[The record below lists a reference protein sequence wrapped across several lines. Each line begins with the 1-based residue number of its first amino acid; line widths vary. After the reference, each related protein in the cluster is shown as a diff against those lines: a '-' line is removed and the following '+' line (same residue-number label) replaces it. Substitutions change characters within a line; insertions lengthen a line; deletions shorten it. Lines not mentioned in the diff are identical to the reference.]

1 MRNFISALLSIW
13 ALMVIE
19 AVGATISAKQWS
31 TTIDVAGRQRMLTQ
45 RMSKEFLLVAKGV
58 NVEANKKKMQGSI
71 NLFDVSLKGLINGDS
86 AKNIVAQ
93 PNKMIENGLKVVLGL
108 WNVFMKLLNDNVNTV
123 RKADGSV
130 DKNILTAVAAQ
141 NIPCLKKSNAVVG
154 MLVDAA
160 KAAGASVAGLVV
172 DIAGRQRM
180 LIQRMCK
187 ESLLIALDVGTAANV
202 ANLKATSYLFGNS
215 HSGIILGAG
224 WAGVPTLTKMCTL
237 QQMREVTH
245 NWAQFKPVLDQI
257 LSKATAAESQ
267 VVASSL
273 ISNISS
279 LSDPLFFSMVA
290 AVKLFVSD
298 TGACNPINAVTEQQW
313 VYLLN
318 NVGKQRFL
326 GQRCSELY
334 MQVANNV
341 DKAASTVDLQ
351 VFITTTALHLRSLVE
366 GSIAS
371 NIQAPPTQKIAD
383 QLLAAYAIWV
393 DLKLE
398 FETSINNDRLDKVTV
413 SRISALSRNVLA
425 ELNKATDLYVQAA
438 KTAKPN
444 VRGYIIDISGRQRML
459 FQKMGKEA
467 LLINY
472 GVDLNLNWDQMNS
485 TRDLFKKTHW
495 RLLLGDKSVPNRPVD
510 KTTDI
515 CILQQMKVA
524 MDRFQILE
532 QASLDVAYGDIGKAP
547 TLIKE
552 LPLSFN
558 AMNKAVGFY
567 AKGKGTCDPL
577 VVSSAEWAGIL
588 VEMGNLRTLSEKAAR
603 VRLIAGSGT
612 GGRRLATSSDFT
624 AVKEEFAALLKKL
637 TYGSGKDN
645 VPAPMTKEKMDLWFA
660 LNGKWATYEQELNG
674 NSDEKVGSSSD
685 TMLAEIEKMVSQYR
699 ADIAKADGSVPAARL
714 DGVTRRT
721 MLMQKMAKEAVLV
734 ATGKGSSMQELRT
747 TISTFTSWHLAL
759 KDGGYGIPK
768 IIRQRP
774 DLLTQWDAVNG
785 LWASFTPVVIE
796 VAEGSSLTYASNVKK
811 MEETMA
817 KMEVEMAKSYKTF
830 GEADP
835 VVPPAEEGLPWT
847 LIIYA
852 SFSFVLVA
860 GIVITI
866 FIVAQRYAARNQN
879 QKQSMNV

>member
-1 MRNFISALLSIW
+1 MKNFVLALLSTW
-13 ALMVIE
+13 ALINIK
-19 AVGATISAKQWS
+19 AVAAQGQWS
-31 TTIDVAGRQRMLTQ
+31 TTIDVAGRQRMLSQ
-45 RMSKEFLLVAKGV
+45 RMAKEFLFVAKGV
-58 NVEANKKKMQGSI
+58 DVETNKKRMAGSI
-71 NLFDVSLKGLINGDS
+71 KLFDDSLKDLINGNS
-86 AKNIVAQ
+86 AKKILAQ
-93 PNKMIENGLKVVLGL
+93 PNIRISQGLSVVLGL
-108 WNVFMKLLNDNVNTV
+108 WNPFMKLLNDNVNTI
-123 RKADGSV
+123 RKADGST
-130 DKNILTAVAAQ
+130 DKTILSAVAAQ
-141 NIPCLKKSNAVVG
+141 CMPCLKKSNAVVG
-154 MLVDAA
+154 LLVDAA
-160 KAAGASVAGLVV
+160 KASGAAVAGLVV

-180 LIQRMCK
+180 LIQKMCK
-187 ESLLIALDVGTAANV
+187 EALLIALDVSAAANV
-202 ANLKATSYLFGNS
+202 NNLKGTTYLFGDS

-237 QQMREVTH
+237 QQMREVTY
-245 NWAQFKPVLDQI
+245 NWGKFKPVIDQI
-257 LSKATAAESQ
+257 LAKATPAQSI
-267 VVASSL
+267 VMASSL
-273 ISNISS
+273 IQNIST
-279 LSDPLFFSMVA
+279 LSAPLFTSMVG

-298 TGACNPINAVTEQQW
+298 TGACNPLNDVTESQW

-351 VFITTTALHLRSLVE
+351 VFMTTTSLHLRGLVE
-366 GSIAS
+366 GNKEANIA
-371 NIQAPPTQKIAD
+371 APPTQKIAD
-383 QLLAAYAIWV
+383 QLLKAYGLWV
-393 DLKLE
+393 DLSTEMQSSL
-398 FETSINNDRLDKVTV
+398 NNDRMDKVTV
-413 SRISALSRNVLA
+413 SRISALSRSVLA
-425 ELNKATDLYVQAA
+425 ELNSATDLYVGAA
-438 KTAKPN
+438 KAAKPN
-444 VRGYIIDISGRQRML
+444 VRGYIIDIAGRQRML

-467 LLINY
+467 FLIKNE
-472 GVDLNLNWDQMNS
+472 VDTALNWKEFNG

-495 RLLLGDKSVPNRPVD
+495 RLLLGDKSVPNRPVA
-510 KTTDI
+510 KTVDI

-532 QASLDVAYGDIGKAP
+532 QASLDVANGDIGKAP